1 MIYHMTEFLPYQLR
15 KSLVLFFVG
24 TFDFVKKNYFSFNFL
39 FENGP
44 NIFNEKRTYL
54 VSKT

>member
-24 TFDFVKKNYFSFNFL
+24 TFDFVKKKIISL
-39 FENGP
+39 S
-44 NIFNEKRTYL
+44 ISYL
-54 VSKT
+54 KMDLIYSTKSEHT